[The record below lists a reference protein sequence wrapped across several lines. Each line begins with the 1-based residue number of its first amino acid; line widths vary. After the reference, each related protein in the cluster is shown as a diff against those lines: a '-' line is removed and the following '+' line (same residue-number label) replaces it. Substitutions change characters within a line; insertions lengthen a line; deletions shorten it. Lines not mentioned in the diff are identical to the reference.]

1 MTAYATPACLV
12 YRCSTTPAPTNLF
25 GDIDAADLR
34 PLRHV
39 PGTHELAGVA
49 RNGIRTSLIGKLG
62 EGCIPRA
69 ADGLLGVAAP
79 YVFARDSIGQ
89 SIPVLPQ
96 EAFPET
102 EFTIALL

>member
-1 MTAYATPACLV
+1 MRVLRSGEYDGLARDACV
-12 YRCSTTPAPTNLF
+12 F
-25 GDIDAADLR
+25 GISMQHMCVTVSLR
-34 PLRHV
+34 ANCR
-39 PGTHELAGVA
+39 
-49 RNGIRTSLIGKLG
+49 RQLG

-102 EFTIALL
+102 EFALL